1 MNISEARQEAAI
13 IVKLIVSGNADAY
26 DGAMTIW
33 KEVLDKLD
41 GPIPDD
47 LWPFKSNASAIED
60 ILWNEQD
67 CGSRN
72 DASVARCKSDI
83 LQAAKLLLAPSLPDH
98 SREVVP

>member
-1 MNISEARQEAAI
+1 MNISEARQEAT
-13 IVKLIVSGNADAY
+13 IVGKLIVSGNTDTY
-26 DGAMTIW
+26 DGAMKIW
-33 KEVLDKLD
+33 KEVLDNLD

-67 CGSRN
+67 CGSKN
-72 DASVARCKSDI
+72 DACVAQCRSEI
-83 LQAAKLLLAPSLPDH
+83 LQAAKLLLAPGLPDH